1 MSTQLNSNR
10 LRNSTTFPFSW
21 DRNSSNGSDFGPD
34 RYNGSQPDIDSSD
47 ESPETM
53 FYLLATLVI
62 PSIVCFLFLFYNFIR
77 LPNLRTKPSNRL
89 IICLLINNFIHVSD
103 LH

>member
-1 MSTQLNSNR
+1 MPTQLNSNR
-10 LRNSTTFPFSW
+10 TRNSTMFPFSW
-21 DRNSSNGSDFGPD
+21 DGNSSNESDFGSG
-34 RYNGSQPDIDSSD
+34 RYNNSQPDNNSFD
-47 ESPETM
+47 ESPEAM

-62 PSIVCFLFLFYNFIR
+62 PSIICFLFLFYNFIR
-77 LPNLRTKPSNRL
+77 LPNLRTKPNNRL